1 MREDAIRAQVKN
13 DRLSSGL
20 ERQRLGGEC
29 VEEELE
35 PSLTYTTR

>member
-20 ERQRLGGEC
+20 ERQRLGKN
-29 VEEELE
+29 V
-35 PSLTYTTR
+35 